1 MEQPEKVVVVKPKRS
16 KKEKVAIEQPPEQHK
31 TPQASL
37 DLGGAFS
44 MLRDLGFEISHPK
57 LMNNKSQPEAQVNIK
72 APAPQ
77 EQKSEVPKVVK
88 TKKRIERPIPKK
100 KESDNEDEDEGDE
113 PIAYAT
119 TKVEISHKERKEMN
133 LPPPSKSVAQASAR
147 PAQAVNRPIVQAV
160 ATAPVPVRAGYG
172 ANPLARKNTPF
183 GLPY

>member
-16 KKEKVAIEQPPEQHK
+16 KKEKVAIEQPPEQHTK
-31 TPQASL
+31 PAQASL
-37 DLGGAFS
+37 DLGNAFS

-57 LMNNKSQPEAQVNIK
+57 LMNNKQQEAQVTIK
-72 APAPQ
+72 TPHQ
-77 EQKSEVPKVVK
+77 EQMSEVPKVVK

-119 TKVEISHKERKEMN
+119 TKVEINNKERKELN
-133 LPPPSKSVAQASAR
+133 LPQPSKSVAQASAR

-160 ATAPVPVRAGYG
+160 ATAPVPVRAGFG
-172 ANPLARKNTPF
+172 LNPLARSKTPF